1 MAGDNGAVDAQQQAL
16 DQTIKEIQHHASR
29 IYELM
34 LPGMTIDLSIP
45 NDKSIIVP
53 NARSES
59 RRLILTRPSLVVKVM
74 PK

>member
-45 NDKSIIVP
+45 NDKNIIVP
-53 NARSES
+53 NARPES
-59 RRLILTRPSLVVKVM
+59 RRLILTRPSLVVRVM